1 MINFLLLPAASFL
14 RYSVDIG
21 DGVLLT
27 RLFRFSVDIGD
38 GVLLTRLFFAS
49 LMFWPFMASCLVFVA
64 QQKRILKP
72 IRYFVSSIAA
82 GYTSVFAIPTLILFG
97 YAFAGRSAE
106 EATLIALFLTP
117 LLLVVPVVVSVL
129 CARTC
134 R

>member
-1 MINFLLLPAASFL
+1 MINFLLLPAASSL
-14 RYSVDIG
+14 G
-21 DGVLLT
+21 
-27 RLFRFSVDIGD
+27 FSVGIGD

-49 LMFWPFMASCLVFVA
+49 VVFWFLTIQVNI
-64 QQKRILKP
+64 QG
-72 IRYFVSSIAA
+72 
-82 GYTSVFAIPTLILFG
+82 GYASVFAIPTLILIG

-106 EATLIALFLTP
+106 EATLIALSLTP

>member
-1 MINFLLLPAASFL
+1 MINFLLLPAASSL
-14 RYSVDIG
+14 
-21 DGVLLT
+21 
-27 RLFRFSVDIGD
+27 RFSVGIGD

-49 LMFWPFMASCLVFVA
+49 VMFWPFMASCLVFVA
-64 QQKRILKP
+64 QKRQILKP
-72 IRYFVSSIAA
+72 VRYFVSSIAA
-82 GYTSVFAIPTLILFG
+82 GYASVFAIPTLILFG

-117 LLLVVPVVVSVL
+117 LLLVIPVVVSVL